1 MSIKTLKKLETAGEN
16 KKARHKAGLPTGAQ
30 FISNVCLL
38 DEKRC
43 HADAETQ
50 VPLGS
55 AKACAAKFCGRMGK
69 GGGSI
74 QKAPPKR
81 GFLNGAQSIPTW

>member
-1 MSIKTLKKLETAGEN
+1 MSTKTLKKLETAGEN

-30 FISNVCLL
+30 FIS
-38 DEKRC
+38 DEKRY

-50 VPLGS
+50 VPLDS

-69 GGGSI
+69 QRRKNMFPALRRYSM
-74 QKAPPKR
+74 R
-81 GFLNGAQSIPTW
+81 

>member
-30 FISNVCLL
+30 FIS
-38 DEKRC
+38 DEKRY

-50 VPLGS
+50 VPLNS
-55 AKACAAKFCGRMGK
+55 AKACAAKSCGRMGK
-69 GGGSI
+69 GGGSMR
-74 QKAPPKR
+74 KAPLRR
-81 GFLNGAQSIPTW
+81 GFLNGAQSIPKW